1 MERISD
7 IDDLSRGVTGA
18 VLRPGDAGYDDERT
32 GFQRAAAHRPDVIVA
47 AASPQDVQAAVA
59 HAAARDLPV
68 AVQSSGHGLARPLAG
83 GLLISTRR
91 LTGLRI
97 DPAAR
102 TVRAQAGTRFAE
114 VITAAAAHGLAPL
127 NGSAPGV
134 GVAGYTLGGGL
145 GLLARTYGYAADH
158 VRALDVVTADGTAR
172 HVTPDNEPDLFWA
185 LRGGRDNFGVVTA
198 LEMDLMPVP
207 RVYGGGLYF
216 PASAAVLDAWRA
228 WTTTVPDELTSS
240 IALIP
245 FPDVPGVPEPLRG
258 RHIAHIRVAHTGT
271 AADGERL
278 VAPLRAFGPALI
290 DTLGDMPYERS
301 ASIYSDPADPHAY
314 RGGNALLR
322 DLDAA
327 ACATI
332 VDLAGPSAPVPCVVQ
347 IRHLGGAL
355 ARPPARPSAVGFRD
369 AGYLLSVLSGVGDD
383 GPARAAAV
391 HNTLLD
397 ALADRGTGRFLN
409 YLYGTGTDDV
419 AALYEPATYDR
430 LRTLK
435 RRHDPAGLFRTGHT
449 IPPAP

>member
-1 MERISD
+1 MEHISD
-7 IDDLSRGVTGA
+7 IDELAGRVRGA
-18 VLRPGDAGYDDERT
+18 VLRPADAGYDEERT
-32 GFQRAAAHRPDVIVA
+32 GFQRAASHRPDVIVA
-47 AASPQDVQAAVA
+47 AATPEDVQAAVA

-68 AVQSSGHGLARPLAG
+68 AVQSSGHGLARPITG

-91 LTGLRI
+91 LTGLHV
-97 DPAAR
+97 DPASR
-102 TVRAQAGTRFAE
+102 TVRAQAGARFAD
-114 VITAAAAHGLAPL
+114 VIAAAAAHGLAPL

-158 VRALDVVTADGTAR
+158 VRALDVVTADGRAR
-172 HVTPDNEPDLFWA
+172 HVTPDTEPDLFWA

-198 LEMDLMPVP
+198 LETDLMPVP
-207 RVYGGGLYF
+207 RLYGGGLYF

-228 WTTTVPDELTSS
+228 WTATVPEELTSS

-258 RHIAHIRVAHTGT
+258 RHIAHIRVASTGT

-278 VAPLRAFGPALI
+278 VAPLRAIGPALI

-314 RGGNALLR
+314 HGTNTLLR
-322 DLDAA
+322 DLDVAA
-327 ACATI
+327 GAAI

-369 AGYLLSVLSGVGDD
+369 AGYLLSVLSGLDD
-383 GPARAAAV
+383 GPAKAAAV
-391 HNTLLD
+391 HAALLD
-397 ALADRGTGRFLN
+397 ALGDRRTGRFLN
-409 YLYGTGTDDV
+409 YMYGAGTDDV
-419 AALYEPATYDR
+419 AALYEAATYDR
-430 LRTLK
+430 LRSLK
-435 RRHDPAGLFRTGHT
+435 RRHDPANLFRAGHN